1 MEILSDLG
9 CLCVCCPAFVP
20 FATPSMASLGGS
32 AALPGKSSGVPELRG
47 KTKIPPEG
55 GKIRIATGFGGTGSA
70 SMMKSVR
77 PNDSNMK
84 PTGFILHSDMHDDHM
99 LLEFYVCIMHG
110 LFFWNAF
117 MYN

>member
-32 AALPGKSSGVPELRG
+32 AALHGKSSGVPELR
-47 KTKIPPEG
+47 
-55 GKIRIATGFGGTGSA
+55 KIRMATGFGGTGSA